1 MILNKIMRTING
13 QLLKDMLISAAN
25 NLYNHYPE
33 IDALNVFPVPDG
45 DTGMN
50 MNLTVTSGAKEI
62 INRNDEDVYA
72 IANTF
77 SKGLLMGARGNS
89 GVITSQIFR
98 GFAQAL
104 KDKVTINVIE
114 FADAFSNGSAVAYK
128 AVMRPV
134 EGTILTVIRE
144 SSAALS
150 DHVNESMS
158 IEKAMD
164 YLLSEAKASLKR
176 TPELLPVLKEVGV
189 VDSGGAGLVTILE
202 GMKSALDGVVI
213 EKINATSLD
222 ESPAVK
228 GAVQSQIEGEEEFG
242 YCTEFIMRLGPDATK
257 KPFNEKRFKSVLEGR
272 GNSIVVVFDED
283 IVKVHIHTLAPGD
296 ILSFAQN
303 YGEFLTIK
311 VENMTEQHTKLKE
324 GAGKNEQVSET
335 PRIPFGMIAISA
347 GKGID
352 ELFSQIGV
360 NEIVSGGQTMNPSTE
375 DIVKAIKKVNAD
387 DVYIFPNNSNII
399 MAAMQAK
406 DVLADKYNV
415 HVISSKTIPQGISAA
430 SVFNPDASAE
440 ENEEEMKEAIKRV
453 KSGSVT
459 YAIKDTIIDG
469 VKIVKDHFMGIKDK
483 VIVTCKKDK
492 DDVLFELIDSM
503 IDDESYLITIL
514 LGEDV
519 SEKEG
524 EEISEKLSAKYQ
536 DIDIDISRGEQP
548 VYSFLIGVE

>member
-1 MILNKIMRTING
+1 MRTING
-13 QLLKDMLISAAN
+13 KLLKDMLVSAAN

-50 MNLTVTSGAKEI
+50 MNLTVTSGAKEV
-62 INRNDEDVYA
+62 INRNDDDVYS
-72 IANTF
+72 IASTF

-98 GFAQAL
+98 GFALSL
-104 KDKVTINVIE
+104 KDKKTMTVID
-114 FADAFSNGSAVAYK
+114 FADAFLNGSQVAYK

-144 SSAALS
+144 SSTALS
-150 DHVNESMS
+150 EKVNESMS

-164 YLLSEAKASLKR
+164 YILKEAKASLKR

-202 GMKSALDGVVI
+202 GMKSAIDGVII
-213 EKINATSLD
+213 EKINATSVD
-222 ESPAVK
+222 EKPVIIG
-228 GAVQSQIEGEEEFG
+228 GAPSQIDGEDEFG

-257 KPFNEKRFKSVLEGR
+257 KPFNEKRFKSVLESR

-296 ILSFAQN
+296 ILSYAQN
-303 YGEFLTIK
+303 FGEFLTIK

-324 GAGKNEQVSET
+324 GAAKADKEENKKEL
-335 PRIPFGMIAISA
+335 IDFGMVAISA

-352 ELFSQIGV
+352 ELFKDLGV

-375 DIVKAIKKVNAD
+375 DIVKAVKNVNAKD
-387 DVYIFPNNSNII
+387 IYIFPNNSNII

-406 DVLADKYNV
+406 DVLVDDYNV
-415 HVISSKTIPQGISAA
+415 HVISSKTIPQGISAV

-440 ENEEEMKEAIKRV
+440 ENEEAMNDAIHNV
-453 KSGSVT
+453 QSGSVT
-459 YAIKDTIIDG
+459 YAIKDTVIDG

-483 VIVTCKKDK
+483 VIVTCLRDK
-492 DDVLFELIDSM
+492 MAALYALVESM
-503 IDDESYLITIL
+503 VNEDSYLITL
-514 LGEDV
+514 LVGEDV
-519 SEKEG
+519 TPKEEKQV
-524 EEISEKLSAKYQ
+524 SEKLSELYPE
-536 DIDIDISRGEQP
+536 IDIDIRRGEQP
-548 VYSFLIGVE
+548 VYSFLVGVE

>member
-1 MILNKIMRTING
+1 MRTING
-13 QLLKDMLISAAN
+13 KLLKDMLISAAN

-50 MNLTVTSGAKEI
+50 MNLTVTSGAKEV
-62 INRNDEDVYA
+62 INRNDDDVYS
-72 IANTF
+72 IASTF

-98 GFAQAL
+98 GFALSL
-104 KDKVTINVIE
+104 KDKKTMTVID
-114 FADAFSNGSAVAYK
+114 FADAFLNGSQVAYK

-144 SSAALS
+144 SSTALS
-150 DHVNESMS
+150 EKVNESMS

-164 YLLSEAKASLKR
+164 CILKEAKASLKR

-202 GMKSALDGVVI
+202 GMKSAIDGVII
-213 EKINATSLD
+213 EKINATSVD
-222 ESPAVK
+222 EKPVIIG
-228 GAVQSQIEGEEEFG
+228 GAPSQIDGEDEFG

-257 KPFNEKRFKSVLEGR
+257 KPFNERRFKSVLESR

-296 ILSFAQN
+296 ILSYAQN
-303 YGEFLTIK
+303 FGEFLTIK

-324 GAGKNEQVSET
+324 GAAKADNEANKPEL
-335 PRIPFGMIAISA
+335 IDFGMVAISA

-352 ELFSQIGV
+352 ELFKDLGV

-375 DIVKAIKKVNAD
+375 DIVKAVKSVNAK

-406 DVLADKYNV
+406 DVLVDDYNV
-415 HVISSKTIPQGISAA
+415 HVISSKTIPQGISAV
-430 SVFNPDASAE
+430 SVFNPDASAI
-440 ENEEEMKEAIKRV
+440 ENEEAMNDAIHNV
-453 KSGSVT
+453 QSGSVT
-459 YAIKDTIIDG
+459 YAIKDTVIDG

-483 VIVTCKKDK
+483 VIVTCLKDK
-492 DDVLFELIDSM
+492 MAALYALVESM
-503 IDDESYLITIL
+503 VNEDSYLITL
-514 LGEDV
+514 LVGEDV
-519 SEKEG
+519 TAKEEKQV
-524 EEISEKLSAKYQ
+524 SEKLSELYPE
-536 DIDIDISRGEQP
+536 IDIDIRRGEQP
-548 VYSFLIGVE
+548 VYSFLVGVE

>member
-1 MILNKIMRTING
+1 MRTING
-13 QLLKDMLISAAN
+13 KLLKDMLISAAN

-50 MNLTVTSGAKEI
+50 MNLTVTSGAKEV
-62 INRNDEDVYA
+62 INRNDDDVYS
-72 IANTF
+72 IASTF

-98 GFAQAL
+98 GFALSL
-104 KDKVTINVIE
+104 KDKKTMTVID
-114 FADAFSNGSAVAYK
+114 FADAFLNGSQVAYK

-144 SSAALS
+144 SSTALS
-150 DHVNESMS
+150 EKVNESMS

-164 YLLSEAKASLKR
+164 YILKEAKASLKR
-176 TPELLPVLKEVGV
+176 TPELLPVLKEIGV

-202 GMKSALDGVVI
+202 GMKSAIDGVII
-213 EKINATSLD
+213 EKINATSVD
-222 ESPAVK
+222 EKPVIIG
-228 GAVQSQIEGEEEFG
+228 GAPSQIDGEDEFG

-257 KPFNEKRFKSVLEGR
+257 KPFNEKRFKSVLESR

-296 ILSFAQN
+296 ILSYAQN
-303 YGEFLTIK
+303 FGEFLTIK

-324 GAGKNEQVSET
+324 GAAKADNEANKPEL
-335 PRIPFGMIAISA
+335 IDFGMVAISA

-352 ELFSQIGV
+352 ELFKDLGV

-375 DIVKAIKKVNAD
+375 DIVKAVKSVNAK

-406 DVLADKYNV
+406 DVLIDDYNV
-415 HVISSKTIPQGISAA
+415 HVISSKTIPQGISAV

-440 ENEEEMKEAIKRV
+440 ENEEAMNDAIHNV
-453 KSGSVT
+453 QSGSVT
-459 YAIKDTIIDG
+459 YAIKDTVIDG

-483 VIVTCKKDK
+483 VIVTCLKDK
-492 DDVLFELIDSM
+492 MAALYALVESM
-503 IDDESYLITIL
+503 VNEDSYLITL
-514 LGEDV
+514 LVGEDV
-519 SEKEG
+519 TAKEEKQV
-524 EEISEKLSAKYQ
+524 SEKLSELYPE
-536 DIDIDISRGEQP
+536 IDIDIRRGEQP
-548 VYSFLIGVE
+548 VYSFLVGVE